1 MSSESRSL
9 HYFSQKGRVRRL
21 KIDVE
26 KRKKKQAPCFLF
38 FHHFLSLFPFRPHS
52 LYDNIVMAS
61 FGDSSYKLAK
71 EAKRT
76 ADLLVSPY
84 NEDLVQNICRET
96 RMLHAKAETLL
107 QTMRENDEMDGV
119 DKRTSRLAQLLMH
132 HSAVKHNKRVLF
144 AYHRQRMEKLK
155 ELSWDVGRQGEY
167 QRDIKSSLG
176 PQEHKFLEEYGE
188 MVSSYKQSFLEID
201 LGGNGG
207 VGLVP
212 PKDLFI
218 EVRVIKDAGEINT
231 EYGVLNLVKGNQYF
245 VRRTDVETL
254 IKAGYLKHVS

>member
-1 MSSESRSL
+1 
-9 HYFSQKGRVRRL
+9 
-21 KIDVE
+21 
-26 KRKKKQAPCFLF
+26 
-38 FHHFLSLFPFRPHS
+38 
-52 LYDNIVMAS
+52 
-61 FGDSSYKLAK
+61 
-71 EAKRT
+71 
-76 ADLLVSPY
+76 
-84 NEDLVQNICRET
+84 
-96 RMLHAKAETLL
+96 MLHAKAETLL
-107 QTMRENDEMDGV
+107 QTMRENDDMDGV

>member
-1 MSSESRSL
+1 
-9 HYFSQKGRVRRL
+9 
-21 KIDVE
+21 
-26 KRKKKQAPCFLF
+26 
-38 FHHFLSLFPFRPHS
+38 
-52 LYDNIVMAS
+52 MAT
-61 FGDSSYKLAK
+61 FGESSYKLAK

-76 ADLLVSPY
+76 SDLLVSPY
-84 NEDLVQNICRET
+84 NEDLVQSICRET
-96 RMLHAKAETLL
+96 RMLHGKAELL
-107 QTMRENDEMDGV
+107 LESMRENNGQGDT
-119 DKRTSRLAQLLMH
+119 DKTSRLAQLLMH

-155 ELSWDVGRQGEY
+155 ELSWDVGRQGEF

-176 PQEHKFLEEYGE
+176 PQEHTFLEEYGE
-188 MVSSYKQSFLEID
+188 IVSSYKQGFLEID

-218 EVRVIKDAGEINT
+218 EVRVIKDAGEIHT
-231 EYGVLNLVKGNQYF
+231 EYGVLNLVKGNQYY

>member
-1 MSSESRSL
+1 
-9 HYFSQKGRVRRL
+9 
-21 KIDVE
+21 
-26 KRKKKQAPCFLF
+26 
-38 FHHFLSLFPFRPHS
+38 
-52 LYDNIVMAS
+52 MAT
-61 FGDSSYKLAK
+61 FGESSYKLAK

-96 RMLHAKAETLL
+96 RMLHTKAETILR
-107 QTMRENDEMDGV
+107 TMRDDATIDGP
-119 DKRTSRLAQLLMH
+119 DKRTSRLTQLIMH

-144 AYHRQRMEKLK
+144 AYHRQRMDKLK

-167 QRDIKSSLG
+167 QRDIKSALG
-176 PQEHKFLEEYGE
+176 PQEHRFLEEYGDI
-188 MVSSYKQSFLEID
+188 VASYKKAFLDID

-218 EVRVIKDAGEINT
+218 EVRVIKDAGEIHT
-231 EYGVLNLVKGNQYF
+231 EYGVLNLAKGNQFY